1 MATNK
6 FRRDELKQFIADSND
21 RTRNQFFVGRKD
33 ILGKLEGLNQG
44 VYLKHSRGE
53 ANPAE
58 GTTTLIQGPPG
69 IGKTSVLETLR
80 KKSIREL
87 KEAGPGHKTIPVMI
101 KDPGTLSFDYL
112 GHRIA
117 SSIEDLKKELGNNQF
132 SETVGK
138 VLSTVSSVTVKG
150 FTFDLNQLKSD
161 PPLVPKNFTVL
172 LMIDEVQQVPEGK
185 ETEAAKVLLRLHAGS
200 NNYPIFPVLAGM
212 PNSADI
218 LARCGLYRYR
228 TGGLTNL
235 YPLTPDDVMKSLT
248 KFIEYFGIAG
258 DDDTIEIWAN
268 KVVDWSDCWPKHLHN
283 CMLAIGEE
291 LLRIDGKLD
300 LVDDNIAKKRS
311 MEMRVDYY
319 ETGYETFRIR
329 NKYRVVGEI
338 MAEIGN
344 FKSLSQ
350 VENIISGKLTE
361 CGLDYQE
368 QDKNPEGL
376 NFNTLL
382 RKGFVYPSA
391 DLYIKDYY
399 CPIPSLQSYAVAC
412 TGSNMHTVAYGGQER
427 SIPLLVLR
435 GFEINAQDAWGRT
448 PLHIAAENNWDRVVA
463 VLLQEGANPEIRDH
477 QDSRPLELAREG
489 SASHLKLA
497 KVSVAIEDNNHP
509 DTQQSKLTENQTV
522 SSRPKI

>member
-1 MATNK
+1 MANSK
-6 FRRDELKQFIADSND
+6 FRRNELEQFVADSND

-33 ILGKLEGLNQG
+33 LLKKLEELNHG

-80 KKSIREL
+80 KNSIRDL
-87 KEAGPGHKTIPVMI
+87 KKAGPGHKTIPVMI

-117 SSIEDLKKELGNNQF
+117 SSIDDLKKELGNNQF
-132 SETVGK
+132 SERVGK
-138 VLSTVSSVTVKG
+138 VLSSVSSVTIKG

-185 ETEAAKVLLRLHAGS
+185 ETDAAKVLMRLHTGS

-212 PNSADI
+212 SNSADI

-228 TGGLTNL
+228 TGGVTNL
-235 YPLTPDDVMKSLT
+235 YPLTPDSVRKSLT
-248 KFIEYFGIAG
+248 KFIEYFGIKAE
-258 DDDTIEIWAN
+258 DTNSQLWSN
-268 KVVDWSDCWPKHLHN
+268 RLVDWSDCWPKHLHN

-291 LLRIDGKLD
+291 LLRVDGKLD
-300 LVDDNIAKKRS
+300 LVDHNMAKKRS

-338 MAEIGN
+338 MAQIGN
-344 FKSLSQ
+344 FKSLNQ

-368 QDKNPEGL
+368 QDKNTEGL

-382 RKGFVYPSA
+382 RKGFVYPLD

-399 CPIPSLQSYAVAC
+399 CPIPTLQSYAVAC
-412 TGSNMHTVAYGGQER
+412 TGSNLHTVAYGGQER
-427 SIPLLVLR
+427 SIKPLILR
-435 GFEINAQDAWGRT
+435 GFDINGQDAWGRT

-463 VLLQEGANPEIRDH
+463 VLLQEGADPEIRDH
-477 QDSRPLELAREG
+477 QGNRPMERAREDSTSYLHLAR
-489 SASHLKLA
+489 A
-497 KVSVAIEDNNHP
+497 SVAIEDYKNP
-509 DTQQSKLTENQTV
+509 DGQSPDPN
-522 SSRPKI
+522 